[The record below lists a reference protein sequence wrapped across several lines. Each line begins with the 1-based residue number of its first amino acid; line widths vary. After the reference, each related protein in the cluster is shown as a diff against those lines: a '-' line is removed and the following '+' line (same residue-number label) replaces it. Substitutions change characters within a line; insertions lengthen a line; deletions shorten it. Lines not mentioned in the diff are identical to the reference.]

1 MAGKRVLAFDFGAS
15 SGRAILASYEDGK
28 ISMQE
33 IHRFSNDPVTV
44 CGVFHWDVLRL
55 FFEIKQGITKAVH
68 QGGFDAIGID
78 TWGVDFGLLDKKGR
92 LLNNPVH
99 YRDERTVGM
108 IEKVFETIPAQELYG
123 RTGIQF
129 ARLNTL
135 FQLAALRQDEP
146 ETLAQAETLLLM
158 PDLFAYLL
166 TGVKRAEYTE
176 VSTTQCLDPKTG
188 DWAFDLLERLDIPTR
203 LFPPIIDAGQ
213 TYGLLS
219 DAICEELG
227 CPKVPVIAV
236 ATHDTGSAV
245 AAVPTQQDDFI
256 YISCGTWSLFGTEL
270 PAPVINE
277 TSRKYNLTN
286 EGGYGRTVRF
296 LKNIMG
302 LWLIQESRRQWIRE
316 GADVSYADLEREAL
330 AAKPFQCF
338 INPDDPSFEMP
349 GNLPRRVQEFCRKT
363 GQYVPETRGEIMRC
377 IYESLAMRY
386 RYTRRSIEE
395 VTGRSYEAIH
405 MIGGGTK
412 DRLLCQMTADACN
425 CPVIAG
431 PIEATAMGNIA
442 VQLIAL
448 GEFSGLKEARAVI
461 ANSEQ
466 PKSYLP
472 ADPAAYDVAYA
483 RFQAVQ

>member
-472 ADPAAYDVAYA
+472 ADPAAYDAAYA

>member
-108 IEKVFETIPAQELYG
+108 IEKVFETIPAEELYG

-316 GADVSYADLEREAL
+316 GADVSYADLE
-330 AAKPFQCF
+330 AKPFQCF

-425 CPVIAG
+425 CLVKAG

-448 GEFSGLKEARAVI
+448 GEIKDLKEARRIVEA
-461 ANSEQ
+461 SETLKQ
-466 PKSYLP
+466 YTPEAP
-472 ADPAAYDVAYA
+472 QAYA
-483 RFQAVQ
+483 EAYQRFLKAIGLGA

>member
-1 MAGKRVLAFDFGAS
+1 
-15 SGRAILASYEDGK
+15 
-28 ISMQE
+28 
-33 IHRFSNDPVTV
+33 
-44 CGVFHWDVLRL
+44 
-55 FFEIKQGITKAVH
+55 
-68 QGGFDAIGID
+68 
-78 TWGVDFGLLDKKGR
+78 
-92 LLNNPVH
+92 
-99 YRDERTVGM
+99 M

-166 TGVKRAEYTE
+166 TGVKRAGIHRGVHHPVPRPENRRLGLRFAGAAGHSHPP
-176 VSTTQCLDPKTG
+176 VPAHHRRG
-188 DWAFDLLERLDIPTR
+188 PDLRPAVRRHLRG
-203 LFPPIIDAGQ
+203 AGRARRCR
-213 TYGLLS
+213 S
-219 DAICEELG
+219 
-227 CPKVPVIAV
+227 IAV

-412 DRLLCQMTADACN
+412 DRLLCQMTADACR
-425 CPVIAG
+425 CEVVAG

-448 GEFSGLKEARAVI
+448 GELKDLKEARRVI
-461 ANSEQ
+461 ADSE
-466 PKSYLP
+466 PLKHYAPESPEVY
-472 ADPAAYDVAYA
+472 DEAYG
-483 RFQAVQ
+483 RFEKLL